1 VRPLIPGIGRDQA
14 LVVVSLRLGV
24 GVGTGLQPEDHELLA
39 FRSFVGKRRGLL
51 QMLEEILGRGRAQ
64 GQTVVRQRKLRV
76 FGWGLSQKL
85 AGVVPPEILGQ
96 GPLGAGLQVSLIFWG
111 WMPAQ
116 YPLLIP
122 PSFTIVGSAAP
133 DATLRALLIAT
144 AFGGIVLVPSL
155 WYLFHIF
162 KTVPADPGVRQP

>member
-1 VRPLIPGIGRDQA
+1 MAVSLAFHIIFAVVGIGM
-14 LVVVSLRLGV
+14 LVLWFRRFGLARLG
-24 GVGTGLQPEDHELLA
+24 T
-39 FRSFVGKRRGLL
+39 
-51 QMLEEILGRGRAQ
+51 
-64 GQTVVRQRKLRV
+64 
-76 FGWGLSQKL
+76 
-85 AGVVPPEILGQ
+85 
-96 GPLGAGLQVSLIFWG
+96 GLQVSLIFWG
-111 WMPAQ
+111 WVLAQ

-144 AFGGIVLVPSL
+144 AFGGIVLGPSL